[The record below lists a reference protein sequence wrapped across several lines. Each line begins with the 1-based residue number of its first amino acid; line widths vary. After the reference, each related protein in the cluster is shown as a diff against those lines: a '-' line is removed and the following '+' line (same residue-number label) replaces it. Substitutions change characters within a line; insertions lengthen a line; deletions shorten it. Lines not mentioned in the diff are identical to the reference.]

1 MKRTLVLALALI
13 AVLAGC
19 SSSTEAAPPA
29 EAVTV
34 KHKYGETKVPP
45 DVSRV
50 ATVGWNDQ
58 DFVLALGVVPVTTRA
73 WFDNY
78 NDFPWVKEA
87 TGGKG
92 VPSAGRDGID
102 YEAIAAAQPQVI
114 LAIYETIDKPTYERL
129 SAIAPTVVQSADYPN
144 EETPW
149 DQQLLLT
156 AKALGKSTEA
166 QALLDQVHAKIDEAK
181 KANPVF
187 AGKVL
192 VEDYGP
198 ENGGHYL
205 LGKGDPRRA
214 VFDALG
220 FGAQQVTKEVSDE
233 KVALLD
239 RDVLF
244 VNGATKAQLA
254 KSPVFSRLAVVR
266 SDRTLYTSFESNLSG
281 ALSYSGPKA
290 LLYALDV
297 LVPQLANALN
307 GKPVADLSNA

>member
-1 MKRTLVLALALI
+1 MKRIVVVALALV
-13 AVLAGC
+13 AALAGC
-19 SSSTEAAPPA
+19 SSTEAAPPA
-29 EAVTV
+29 AAITV
-34 KHKYGETKVPP
+34 AHKYGETKVPR

-78 NDFPWVKEA
+78 NDFPWVRDA

-92 VPSAGRDGID
+92 VPASGRDGID

-156 AKALGKSTEA
+156 GKALGKEAEA
-166 QALLDQVHAKIDEAK
+166 QALLDQVNAKIDEAK
-181 KANPVF
+181 RANPVF

-233 KVALLD
+233 NVALLD

-244 VNGATKAQLA
+244 VNGATKKQLSA
-254 KSPVFSRLAVVR
+254 SPLFARLAAVR
-266 SDRTLYTSFESNLSG
+266 SDRTLYTTFESNLSG

-307 GKPVADLSNA
+307 GRPVADLSNA